1 MFDREKVIEI
11 LIDDD
16 FDAIV
21 TCHSWDYLYDILNN
35 GHLGYSNMMDH
46 ELIKE
51 CEERDISYLIGEKDD
66 TFIDVNE
73 TGGKW

>member
-1 MFDREKVIEI
+1 MFDREKVIEL

-16 FDAIV
+16 FDAII
-21 TCHSWDYLYDILNN
+21 TNQSYDYLCDILMS
-35 GHLGYSNMMDH
+35 GHVGYDNMSDDM
-46 ELIKE
+46 LIAE
-51 CEERDISYLIGEKDD
+51 CEERDISYLIGEDDD

>member
-1 MFDREKVIEI
+1 MFDRDKVIEL
-11 LIDDD
+11 LIEDD

-21 TCHSWDYLYDILNN
+21 GCRSWDYLYDILYH
-35 GHLGYSNMMDH
+35 GQIGYSNYTDD

-51 CEERDISYLIGEKDD
+51 CNERDISYLHGENDD

>member
-1 MFDREKVIEI
+1 MFDREKVIEL

-16 FDAIV
+16 FDAIFNLN
-21 TCHSWDYLYDILNN
+21 CRDYLFDILNN
-35 GHLGYSNMMDH
+35 GHIGYDNMTNK
-46 ELIKE
+46 ELINE
-51 CEERDISYLIGEKDD
+51 CEERDISYLVGENDD